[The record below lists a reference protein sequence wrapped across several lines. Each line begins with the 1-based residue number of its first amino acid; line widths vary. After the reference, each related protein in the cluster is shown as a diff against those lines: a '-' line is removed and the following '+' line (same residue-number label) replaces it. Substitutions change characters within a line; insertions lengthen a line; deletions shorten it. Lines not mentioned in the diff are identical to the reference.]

1 MLTYAGML
9 ELHEL
14 GTLLNQKHPEMKKKV
29 GRLRAFLDKHKAHL
43 RVVTSHDVNGTP
55 SDLVLLKDSPG
66 FLKKIRTL
74 HASER
79 KGDRGRRHASTRGG
93 GYTGGS
99 KGLLS
104 KLRARARADACDVE
118 WDDLSSGAAA
128 SSSSPLDADALHTA
142 PKMGVDRSSIRYICV
157 RILLLYVCI
166 RSYCLLCVGILL
178 CMCAHTARYA
188 SAHCVVSVLLILCR
202 QPASEYW
209 M

>member
-1 MLTYAGML
+1 ML

-79 KGDRGRRHASTRGG
+79 LADRGG
-93 GYTGGS
+93 GRRASARGGGGRTGGS

-104 KLRARARADACDVE
+104 KLRARARAGAGDVE
-118 WDDLSSGAAA
+118 WDELSSGAAA
-128 SSSSPLDADALHTA
+128 SSSSSPLDADALQTA
-142 PKMGVDRSSIRYICV
+142 PRMGVDRSSC
-157 RILLLYVCI
+157 
-166 RSYCLLCVGILL
+166 S
-178 CMCAHTARYA
+178 
-188 SAHCVVSVLLILCR
+188 
-202 QPASEYW
+202 
-209 M
+209 

>member
-1 MLTYAGML
+1 ML

-79 KGDRGRRHASTRGG
+79 QGDRGRRHASTRGG
-93 GYTGGS
+93 GHTGGS

-128 SSSSPLDADALHTA
+128 SSSSPLDADALRTA
-142 PKMGVDRSSIRYICV
+142 PRMGVERSSFSYICV
-157 RILLLYVCI
+157 RILLLYVCAYG
-166 RSYCLLCVGILL
+166 RTACYVSAYC
-178 CMCAHTARYA
+178 
-188 SAHCVVSVLLILCR
+188 
-202 QPASEYW
+202 
-209 M
+209 